1 MIKYLVLF
9 MLSISIAC
17 ANDIQADEIN
27 EEAKVD
33 CLILKDKNSIIC
45 KFEAVRSTN
54 DQNVTMQWIDPE
66 GDISRTREMIVPS
79 GHGSIYDFRFIEGRA
94 LGDWTFKVISN
105 QKEYTTKFELN

>member
-9 MLSISIAC
+9 MLSISVAC
-17 ANDIQADEIN
+17 ANDIQTDEIN

-45 KFEAVRSTN
+45 KFEAVRSTD
-54 DQNVTMQWIDPE
+54 DQNVTLQWINPE
-66 GDISRTREMIVPS
+66 GDISRTRDMIVPS

-94 LGDWTFKVISN
+94 LGEWTFKAIVNS
-105 QKEYTTKFELN
+105 KEYTTQFELN